1 MTPESVSP
9 QEAKR
14 LIDKGVVLIDIR
26 DPTEYRREHIPNARS
41 LPLTD
46 ITAGK
51 TVEGTDKQPVIFH
64 CLSGG
69 RTAQNANALL
79 KAASPVPALLM
90 TGGINAW
97 KSANLPTIED
107 KKQPLPVMRQVQI
120 LAGTLILIGVILGY
134 TTDSRLFLLSGVVGA
149 GLLFAGVSG
158 LCGMANFLLKM
169 PWNRPDK

>member
-9 QEAKR
+9 QEAKN
-14 LIDKGVVLIDIR
+14 LIDRGALLIDIR
-26 DPTEYRREHIPNARS
+26 DPAEYLREHIPKAHL

-51 TVEGTDKQPVIFH
+51 KLEGTDRLPVIFH

-69 RTAQNANALL
+69 RTTQNANALI
-79 KAASPVPALLM
+79 KAASPAPAFLM
-90 TGGINAW
+90 SGGINAW

-107 KKQPLPVMRQVQI
+107 KKQPLPIMRQVQI
-120 LAGTLILIGVILGY
+120 VAGTLILVGVGLGY
-134 TTDSRLFLLSGVVGA
+134 TIDSSLFLLSGFVGA

-158 LCGMANFLLKM
+158 LCGMANLLLKM